1 MRPINTKTSE
11 FGTEKGLLQIH
22 IRRRVAHALRTLKLL
37 KAFSKASLKGKG
49 EGGVWLVVTNF
60 LVSDSL
66 FLRSSHDQVAMFL

>member
-1 MRPINTKTSE
+1 M
-11 FGTEKGLLQIH
+11 
-22 IRRRVAHALRTLKLL
+22 AHALRTLKLL